1 MRLQPGFERPIF
13 LGLALLGLSGCAMLQ
28 PARERP
34 AAAPAPVAPEASAAP
49 ARASDAQRRAEFDQS
64 LRRWHGA
71 GSKELVAKLGP
82 PTTSSR
88 QADGSR
94 VYRYVRTARLR
105 GASGPSTF
113 SCVVNYRIDAKTERV
128 VGHSFEGC

>member
-1 MRLQPGFERPIF
+1 MKLSTGLDLPLLLALLLFGLGGCTLLQPGPRPPI
-13 LGLALLGLSGCAMLQ
+13 
-28 PARERP
+28 PAPTP
-34 AAAPAPVAPEASAAP
+34 APPATRTAPASAG
-49 ARASDAQRRAEFDQS
+49 DAQRQAEFDQS

-88 QADGSR
+88 QADGSLL
-94 VYRYVRTARLR
+94 YRYVRTARLR

-113 SCVVNYRIDAKTERV
+113 SCVVNYRIDAKTERI